1 MSVITCIQSADVNI
15 KQKATVVTATF
26 TYSFSSTFRPFTRST
41 QAWVSKSIVSTWI
54 DNIVR
59 TLLLELLP
67 VDDSVSTLLLTQ
79 QLFFKLLAY
88 GMLTMSL

>member
-1 MSVITCIQSADVNI
+1 MLRMHTL
-15 KQKATVVTATF
+15 

-41 QAWVSKSIVSTWI
+41 HAWMSKSIVSTRI

-67 VDDSVSTLLLTQ
+67 VDDSVSTLLTAQ
-79 QLFFKLLAY
+79 QFNVI
-88 GMLTMSL
+88 TMNDNNWQIINN